1 MDEMEDTPMGRML
14 VGMVEVNM
22 AIGGP
27 VEELMHAVEEFLSE
41 LETKKKRENA
51 AYDML
56 REEFLDLIQGFQA

>member
-56 REEFLDLIQGFQA
+56 REEFLDLIQGF